1 MKLTVE
7 YITNLGER
15 KVFQDYCEDINYD
28 IDGKLGIIIFC
39 NKNEQFAVTIDNL
52 LSFRY
57 EETEGNNIVSGNS
70 KTPIKA
76 MEITMD
82 ILSKPCPREFA
93 EMISNIVT
101 IGLKGTLCFHTEN
114 GTIEGKIGDYI
125 VYEDGKFR
133 IYSSEYFHKYYIKEE
148 L

>member
-7 YITNLGER
+7 YVINLGEE
-15 KVFQDYCEDINYD
+15 KVFEDYCENINYD
-28 IDGKLGIIIFC
+28 VDRSAGIIIFESK
-39 NKNEQFAVTIDNL
+39 NKHFAVKINNL
-52 LSFRY
+52 VSFKY
-57 EETEGNNIVSGNS
+57 EETEGNNTTKENS

-76 MEITMD
+76 MKITMD
-82 ILSKPCPREFA
+82 ILSKPCQREFG

-101 IGLKGTLCFHTEN
+101 LGMGGTLCFHTET

-133 IYSSEYFHKYYIKEE
+133 IYSDEYFNKYYTKEI
-148 L
+148 

>member
-7 YITNLGER
+7 YVTSLGER
-15 KVFQDYCEDINYD
+15 EVFQNYCENIDYD
-28 IDGKLGIIIFC
+28 VNGETGIIIFK
-39 NKNEQFAVTIDNL
+39 NKNERFAVKINNL

-57 EETEGNNIVSGNS
+57 TETERNNTVKENS

-76 MEITMD
+76 MEITID
-82 ILSKPCPREFA
+82 ILSKPCPKEFA

-101 IGLKGTLCFHTEN
+101 LGMKGTLYFHTET

-125 VYEDGKFR
+125 VYEDGDFR
-133 IYSSEYFHKYYIKEE
+133 IYSNEYFHKYYTKE

>member
-7 YITNLGER
+7 YVTSLGER
-15 KVFQDYCEDINYD
+15 EVFQNYCENIDYD
-28 IDGKLGIIIFC
+28 VNGETGIIIFK
-39 NKNEQFAVTIDNL
+39 NKNERFAVKINNL

-57 EETEGNNIVSGNS
+57 TETEGNNTVKENS

-76 MEITMD
+76 MEITID
-82 ILSKPCPREFA
+82 ILSKPCPKEFA

-101 IGLKGTLCFHTEN
+101 LGMKGTLCFHTET

-125 VYEDGKFR
+125 VYEDGDFR
-133 IYSSEYFHKYYIKEE
+133 IYSNEYFHKYYTKE